1 MNTKLVVALF
11 VGAISAKQLPNINML
26 TVQTSD
32 EGVKQLEAQGQK
44 NEAAWK
50 AAASTKQ
57 FADAHSAGEA
67 WSKTNEAQGFFGL
80 LEHASHSAEAQRLDG
95 HAQALHNSV
104 SPVKNGAHINND
116 VLEARLDAIEA
127 EINHIEKDTSF
138 PRDAELA
145 WKKATST
152 SQAQH
157 FGHSLESWGKT
168 A

>member
-32 EGVKQLEAQGQK
+32 EGVKQLEAQGHK

-95 HAQALHNSV
+95 HTQYLHNSV

-116 VLEARLDAIEA
+116 VLEARLHAIEL
-127 EINHIEKDTSF
+127 ELNHIEKETSF

-145 WKKATST
+145 WKKAAST